1 MDTSEIVSQIDVEI
15 ARLQQARD
23 LLQSTLLNPVL
34 GHRRF
39 ARVIPNI
46 VSDIRPR
53 KPLSVEA
60 RAKISEAQRRRWAK
74 SKIAR

>member
-1 MDTSEIVSQIDVEI
+1 MEASEIVSQIDVEI

-23 LLQSTLLNPVL
+23 LLQSTLLNRVL

-46 VSDIRPR
+46 ISDIRPR

-60 RAKISEAQRRRWAK
+60 RAKIADAKRRRWAK
-74 SKIAR
+74 SKMAR